1 MGSNPTG
8 PTIPPSARVSRPWHT
23 RGVLPADNHVHSQWS
38 YDTFGRTSMVAECE
52 RALELGVPAVAFTE
66 HLDFNDYGP
75 GDAIAATGIKP
86 GWWDAMRPLDVTGY
100 LAGIEECR
108 HRFPSLRIL
117 SGVEAG
123 EPHLF
128 AGSVDAV
135 LAAGSFD
142 RVLGSLHALAW
153 EGRLVNSSSLL
164 RVLEPADVM
173 RRYLAEVAALVE
185 GSGAFEILAH
195 LDYPRRYWP
204 ADAGP
209 YPESDFEE
217 EYRVLLRALASS
229 GRVLEVNTCSPLAS
243 VTLLR
248 WWRDE
253 GGTAVS
259 FGSDAH
265 VASRVADK
273 FREAVEVAE
282 AAGFIRGSDPADF
295 WRC

>member
-1 MGSNPTG
+1 M
-8 PTIPPSARVSRPWHT
+8 
-23 RGVLPADNHVHSQWS
+23 LPADNHVHSQWS

-153 EGRLVNSSSLL
+153 EGRQVNSSSLFRIL
-164 RVLEPADVM
+164 APAEVM
-173 RRYLAEVAALVE
+173 RRYLAEVTALVE
-185 GSGAFEILAH
+185 GQRGVRDPGPPGLSPPALAG
-195 LDYPRRYWP
+195 
-204 ADAGP
+204 AGP
-209 YPESDFEE
+209 YAESDFEQ
-217 EYRVLLRALASS
+217 EYRAVLRALASS
-229 GRVLEVNTCSPLAS
+229 GRVLEVNTFSPMAS
-243 VTLLR
+243 VTMLR
-248 WWRDE
+248 WWREE

-265 VASRVADK
+265 VASRVGDK
-273 FREAVEVAE
+273 FRRAVEIAE
-282 AAGFIRGSDPADF
+282 AAGFGRGRDPADF

>member
-1 MGSNPTG
+1 
-8 PTIPPSARVSRPWHT
+8 
-23 RGVLPADNHVHSQWS
+23 
-38 YDTFGRTSMVAECE
+38 MVAACQ
-52 RALELGVPAVAFTE
+52 RALDLGVPAVAFTE
-66 HLDFNDYGP
+66 HLDFTDYGR
-75 GDAIAATGIKP
+75 GDAIAATGVKP
-86 GWWDAMRPLDVTGY
+86 GWWDAIRPLDVAGY
-100 LAGIEECR
+100 LDSIEECR
-108 HRFPSLRIL
+108 HRFTSLRIL
-117 SGVEAG
+117 TGMEIG

-128 AGSVDAV
+128 AGSAGAV
-135 LAAGSFD
+135 LAAASFD

-195 LDYPRRYWP
+195 LDYPRRHWP
-204 ADAGP
+204 ASAGP
-209 YPESDFEE
+209 YAESDFEE
-217 EYRVLLRALASS
+217 EYRAVLRALASS
-229 GRVLEVNTCSPLAS
+229 GRVLEINTYSPLAS

-265 VASRVADK
+265 VPSRVADR
-273 FREAVEVAE
+273 FREAAEVAA
-282 AAGFIRGSDPADF
+282 AAGFGRGGDPAGF